1 MVEFRQK
8 IFFNPLAI
16 ASVAGSLLGG
26 GEPTTKFGKTMA
38 GANFVSTAANNKR
51 QANLQEEQMRQEAR
65 TAKMQAAEQT
75 KQAKIQAKAQEK
87 IAKQQAKATAQA
99 AKNGAN
105 VNVSSSLQP
114 QQQQFSKTSEAKG
127 FVKNLGTLAKERGLH
142 KAMAGAIVG
151 GAVAGGA
158 SYLVDKGIQRDIK
171 KDRKFKVALSEHE
184 KKELKRQRN
193 KKLLTTLGTGAAL
206 LGTGVAEKKGLLV
219 ESAKKYII

>member
-26 GEPTTKFGKTMA
+26 REPTTKFGKTMA

-99 AKNGAN
+99 AKKGAN

-114 QQQQFSKTSEAKG
+114 QQQQFHSYGVIKG
-127 FVKNLGTLAKERGLH
+127 TV
-142 KAMAGAIVG
+142 
-151 GAVAGGA
+151 
-158 SYLVDKGIQRDIK
+158 
-171 KDRKFKVALSEHE
+171 FKISFS
-184 KKELKRQRN
+184 
-193 KKLLTTLGTGAAL
+193 T
-206 LGTGVAEKKGLLV
+206 
-219 ESAKKYII
+219 